1 MVLQMILNHMC
12 RHLVEQ
18 VGMGQIQR
26 RSFFS
31 MVVNFDFVNQRCWIL
46 LNLQLAEGR
55 KSFLFLMTPVK
66 MVESFQTTYVV
77 TFVPDCQC
85 GETECQDNTR
95 SKVFLMSKAIE
106 LTSANDKVRNVTE
119 MEKKKLESLL
129 KECQVEIRQ
138 EFQESNLHCLYSSID
153 KLTCFSDSHTGNN

>member
-1 MVLQMILNHMC
+1 MQAFGRAGRDGTNSEAFLLFHGRQLRLCEPEMLDFVKSTTCRREKIL
-12 RHLVEQ
+12 
-18 VGMGQIQR
+18 
-26 RSFFS
+26 SFFDDTS
-31 MVVNFDFVNQRCWIL
+31 EN
-46 LNLQLAEGR
+46 GR
-55 KSFLFLMTPVK
+55 VIPNHLCCDICAK
-66 MVESFQTTYVV
+66 
-77 TFVPDCQC
+77 DCQC